1 MKDHAAGR
9 RYVAALTG
17 MRGIAACLVFLYHY
31 AALHPGVRLDQAVP
45 LVGVVLQ
52 FPFGFGFAGVD
63 IFFVLSGFLITTL
76 LVRERE
82 AERKAIIAKARSRT
96 IWTSGIIAVAALI
109 LITMFLSGD
118 GIFMGILLAIA
129 LGAVASVLSVNS
141 TSAAASSFMR
151 ASSPSIRS
159 SD

>member
-63 IFFVLSGFLITTL
+63 IFFVLSGFLLPLPFARATRNATTAG
-76 LVRERE
+76 V
-82 AERKAIIAKARSRT
+82 
-96 IWTSGIIAVAALI
+96 
-109 LITMFLSGD
+109 
-118 GIFMGILLAIA
+118 
-129 LGAVASVLSVNS
+129 
-141 TSAAASSFMR
+141 
-151 ASSPSIRS
+151 
-159 SD
+159 